1 MTKKM
6 INIVVK
12 ADVDAKVVTDIHTC
26 FIAATNALEK
36 EQVATA
42 TLKCVT
48 ATTFK
53 SAQAPIVTFSN
64 AEASTIY
71 EVSIIGNL
79 HT

>member
-1 MTKKM
+1 M
-6 INIVVK
+6 INIVAK
-12 ADVDAKVVTDIHTC
+12 ADVDAKAATDVCAC
-26 FIAATNALEK
+26 FIAAINALEK

-53 SAQAPIVTFSN
+53 LAQDRSVSFSN
-64 AEASTIY
+64 ADASTIY
-71 EVSIIGNL
+71 EVSIIGNF